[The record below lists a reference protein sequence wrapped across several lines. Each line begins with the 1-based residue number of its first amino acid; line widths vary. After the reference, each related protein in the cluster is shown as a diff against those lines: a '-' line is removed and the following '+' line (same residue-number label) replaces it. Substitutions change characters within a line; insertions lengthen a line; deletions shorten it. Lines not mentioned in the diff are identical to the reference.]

1 MSYFIFTKNE
11 DNLEGSLYKIA
22 ENEFDLNNLNI
33 NKNDYKIIEDNLD
46 NFNAVRLNEKNAL
59 GYNQDNIIYGSSNI
73 NMNKFLFELVLNNN
87 KYIIKNFLNSQENHP
102 NYQKWNNY
110 FNELLKINPNNISY
124 PFTKSIEKYI
134 EEQGKPSLNTL
145 QLP

>member
-11 DNLEGSLYKIA
+11 DNVEGSLYKIA

-59 GYNQDNIIYGSSNI
+59 GYNQDNIIYRSSNI